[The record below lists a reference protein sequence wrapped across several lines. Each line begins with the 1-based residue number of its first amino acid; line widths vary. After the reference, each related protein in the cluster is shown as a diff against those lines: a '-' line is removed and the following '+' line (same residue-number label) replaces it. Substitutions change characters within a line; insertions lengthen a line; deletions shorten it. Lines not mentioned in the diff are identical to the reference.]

1 MIHPGHLLFQV
12 INPVLRSMDAW
23 DTRAERLVLGTA
35 VQESECGYYLHQLG
49 DGPALGIYQMEPAT
63 HDDCW
68 KNYLQYQPKLAAK
81 VKGWT
86 KVAWAG
92 LNPGVV
98 PDAKEMLW
106 NLAYATAMCRVKYL
120 RVAEEI
126 PDTLPEQA
134 AYYKKYYNTPQGAGT
149 ETEYIHA
156 WQRIVGSTISDV

>member
-1 MIHPGHLLFQV
+1 
-12 INPVLRSMDAW
+12 MDAW
-23 DTRAERLVLGTA
+23 SIAAGNLILGTA

-68 KNYLQYQPKLAAK
+68 NNFLKYRQDLSDPIKR
-81 VKGWT
+81 WT
-86 KVAWAG
+86 RAGWAG
-92 LNPGVV
+92 GVPGVN
-98 PDAKEMLW
+98 PEAGEMVW

-120 RVAEEI
+120 RVAEAI

-134 AYYKKYYNTPQGAGT
+134 AYWKRFYNSEQGAGT